1 MYQQQINLLKEMV
14 EHYEQDIQWWYES
27 EEVEKKGYDKVNYV
41 RGLLSDLENQ
51 IPTERQLELEN
62 KILNFEH
69 LIKQKQLVLRNLNFY
84 QTDGC
89 SEVNS
94 ICDLEHEIKTA
105 EDELKEIHMDK
116 IVGKEQEEEQIEN
129 EKEEARLMVAE
140 EEKMKEVSEIREK
153 LDNLEDEQEAK
164 NEK

>member
-1 MYQQQINLLKEMV
+1 MNIRQINLFREMV
-14 EHYEQDIQWWYES
+14 RYFELAQNNNLNDVSLSKVRYAKETLDDLE
-27 EEVEKKGYDKVNYV
+27 DKV
-41 RGLLSDLENQ
+41 
-51 IPTERQLELEN
+51 PTERQLELEN

-89 SEVNS
+89 SESNS

-105 EDELKEIHMDK
+105 EDELKQIHFDK
-116 IVGKEQEEEQIEN
+116 IEGREQCEEQIAN

-140 EEKMKEVSEIREK
+140 AEKMKEVSEIREK

-164 NEK
+164 KKEEKNE

>member
-1 MYQQQINLLKEMV
+1 MV
-14 EHYEQDIQWWYES
+14 DYYEQDIQGWDES

-41 RGLLSDLENQ
+41 RRLLSDLEDKV
-51 IPTERQLELEN
+51 PTERQLELEN

-84 QTDGC
+84 LTDGC
-89 SEVNS
+89 SEMNA

-105 EDELKEIHMDK
+105 EDEIKQIHMDK
-116 IVGKEQEEEQIEN
+116 IEGREQCEEQIAN

-140 EEKMKEVSEIREK
+140 VEKMKEVSEIREK

-164 NEK
+164 KKEEKNE